1 VQLRAPILTVKLV
14 AHLAMGVVAIRM
26 RPVRRAWA
34 LVSMVALAGM
44 ILVLGPACGA
54 AGRPGSGLTVTASSL
69 TLTPPRGLALAE
81 NLCAPAIEFTYVPA
95 YASFEELQGRAVC
108 AEPARH
114 KVALYIYVSGWWT
127 KPYWAWPLTPIGGD
141 GRWTGGIV
149 TSGTDQLAT
158 RIAAYLVPKGYD
170 PPRMAGE
177 QALPPELFA
186 HAVARVVADRPAV
199 FMSGVRYACRYLARM
214 QHHAERGKWRY
225 GVQTCVLGEG

>member
-95 YASFEELQGRAVC
+95 CHLMWTTRSRHGCTQAPTYRRRAL
-108 AEPARH
+108 E
-114 KVALYIYVSGWWT
+114 
-127 KPYWAWPLTPIGGD
+127 
-141 GRWTGGIV
+141 
-149 TSGTDQLAT
+149 T
-158 RIAAYLVPKGYD
+158 RG
-170 PPRMAGE
+170 
-177 QALPPELFA
+177 
-186 HAVARVVADRPAV
+186 
-199 FMSGVRYACRYLARM
+199 S
-214 QHHAERGKWRY
+214 
-225 GVQTCVLGEG
+225 TCG